1 MINKIEFTMD
11 KHDKDITGNSF
22 ATTVPV
28 LESVRDYKHKVKK
41 CDENDDIKEGFYC
54 DICEY
59 KTGRKNNMDK
69 HLSSKKHK
77 EEIGRMGVTGEKGVE
92 VFKCKCG
99 NSYTH
104 VSSLS
109 RHKRTCSVSIED
121 ENNKKMCHVV
131 LGVVQKQSE
140 LIGNLQHQVL
150 ELTKAS
156 ITAAAHKSNNSNN
169 NTNTTNSNNKIKNKT
184 MGNTNNN
191 HLNNC
196 GNFNINI
203 FLNEQCKDAINLSDF
218 VKSLEITFEN
228 LKIVNQTGVEE
239 SVSALI
245 LKGLEN
251 MDVCKRPIHC
261 TDQKRDV
268 MYVKEEEKWE
278 KDEGNDKLKSSID
291 DISRR
296 HVYTLKKFKDVNP
309 DIKVGHA
316 MHDDFIQTMNRI
328 CTPIEDPGKK
338 RIVKQVGK
346 NVAMNAAIANDSN
359 ATVEDDECEDTCSSP
374 PPSLHYV

>member
-1 MINKIEFTMD
+1 MNIEDIFNSGQGQSSPLNSSVVNGTPPCQNIMFPNPHPFFTSSQQQNPYQYQPLPLIHVPTRTNTATLGEMGASVDMLRAQLMELSKRMD
-11 KHDKDITGNSF
+11 TM
-22 ATTVPV
+22 
-28 LESVRDYKHKVKK
+28 ESR
-41 CDENDDIKEGFYC
+41 F
-54 DICEY
+54 
-59 KTGRKNNMDK
+59 
-69 HLSSKKHK
+69 SKF
-77 EEIGRMGVTGEKGVE
+77 E
-92 VFKCKCG
+92 
-99 NSYTH
+99 S
-104 VSSLS
+104 
-109 RHKRTCSVSIED
+109 SVSND
-121 ENNKKMCHVV
+121 
-131 LGVVQKQSE
+131 
-140 LIGNLQHQVL
+140 
-150 ELTKAS
+150 
-156 ITAAAHKSNNSNN
+156 
-169 NTNTTNSNNKIKNKT
+169 
-184 MGNTNNN
+184 
-191 HLNNC
+191 
-196 GNFNINI
+196 I

-228 LKIVNQTGVEE
+228 LKIVNQTGMEE

-251 MDVCKRPIHC
+251 MDVSKRPIHC

-296 HVYTLKKFKDVNP
+296 HAYTLKKFKDVNP

-346 NVAMNAAIANDSN
+346 NVTMNAQIANND
-359 ATVEDDECEDTCSSP
+359 DDECEPSS
-374 PPSLHYV
+374 SLM

>member
-1 MINKIEFTMD
+1 MD
-11 KHDKDITGNSF
+11 NTGNKS
-22 ATTVPV
+22 AIISIS
-28 LESVRDYKHKVKK
+28 EIYDYKSKMNGGNDVIKK
-41 CDENDDIKEGFYC
+41 NKLKKGFYC
-54 DICEY
+54 DVCEY
-59 KTGRKNNMDK
+59 STIRKSSMDN
-69 HLSSKKHK
+69 HLVSKKHK
-77 EEIGRMGVTGEKGVE
+77 EEILRMGNDGTGKGYE
-92 VFKCKCG
+92 MFKCKCG
-99 NSYTH
+99 SSYTH

-109 RHKRTCSVSIED
+109 RHKRTCSASIED
-121 ENNKKMCHVV
+121 ENNKKMCDVV
-131 LGVVQKQSE
+131 LDVVQKQSE
-140 LIGNLQHQVL
+140 IIGNLQNQVL

-156 ITAAAHKSNNSNN
+156 ITAATAAANHNNNNSNN
-169 NTNTTNSNNKIKNKT
+169 NIKHKHKT

-191 HLNNC
+191 NNC

-228 LKIVNQTGVEE
+228 LKIVNNNNAGMED
-239 SVSALI
+239 SVSSLI

-296 HVYTLKKFKDVNP
+296 HAYTLKKFKDVNP

-328 CTPIEDPGKK
+328 CTPIEDSGKK
-338 RIVKQVGK
+338 RVIKRVAK
-346 NVAMNAAIANDSN
+346 NVAMNAQIAIDDDSSDYN
-359 ATVEDDECEDTCSSP
+359 ELSHSIMI
-374 PPSLHYV
+374 

>member
-1 MINKIEFTMD
+1 MEITRKYKMD
-11 KHDKDITGNSF
+11 KDSTGKS
-22 ATTVPV
+22 AS
-28 LESVRDYKHKVKK
+28 ESVQDYKHKVNK
-41 CDENDDIKEGFYC
+41 CYENDEIKEGFYC
-54 DICEY
+54 HICHY
-59 KTGRKNNMDK
+59 KTNRKSSMDK
-69 HLSSKKHK
+69 HLNSKKHK
-77 EEIGRMGVTGEKGVE
+77 EEIARFGGNDGNGKGYE

-121 ENNKKMCHVV
+121 ENNKKMCNVV
-131 LGVVQKQSE
+131 LDVVQKQSE
-140 LIGNLQHQVL
+140 LIGNLQNQVL

-156 ITAAAHKSNNSNN
+156 ITTAALNHSN
-169 NTNTTNSNNKIKNKT
+169 NTNTNTNSNNKIKHKT

-228 LKIVNQTGVEE
+228 LKIVNQTGMEE

-251 MDVCKRPIHC
+251 MDVSKRPIHC

-278 KDEGNDKLKSSID
+278 KDEGNDKLKNSID

-296 HVYTLKKFKDVNP
+296 HAYALKKFKDVNP

-346 NVAMNAAIANDSN
+346 NVAMNASIANDN
-359 ATVEDDECEDTCSSP
+359 CDENV
-374 PPSLHYV
+374 SLMQ

>member
-1 MINKIEFTMD
+1 
-11 KHDKDITGNSF
+11 
-22 ATTVPV
+22 V
-28 LESVRDYKHKVKK
+28 LD
-41 CDENDDIKEGFYC
+41 
-54 DICEY
+54 
-59 KTGRKNNMDK
+59 
-69 HLSSKKHK
+69 
-77 EEIGRMGVTGEKGVE
+77 
-92 VFKCKCG
+92 
-99 NSYTH
+99 
-104 VSSLS
+104 
-109 RHKRTCSVSIED
+109 
-121 ENNKKMCHVV
+121 
-131 LGVVQKQSE
+131 VVQKQSE

-156 ITAAAHKSNNSNN
+156 ITAAQNNANAN
-169 NTNTTNSNNKIKNKT
+169 ANTNTNSNNKIKHKT

-228 LKIVNQTGVEE
+228 LKIVNQTGMEE

-251 MDVCKRPIHC
+251 MDVSKRPIHC

-296 HVYTLKKFKDVNP
+296 HAYTLKKFKDVNP

-346 NVAMNAAIANDSN
+346 NVTMNAAIANDSC
-359 ATVEDDECEDTCSSP
+359 DENE
-374 PPSLHYV
+374 SLLMQL